1 MPTAALHY
9 SGILRRTAYMRIDST
24 SSSPCFLYDANCVAQ
39 GGGAE
44 EGGTIKQEK
53 DTGLMEKGKKDR

>member
-24 SSSPCFLYDANCVAQ
+24 FSSPCFLYDANCVAQ

-44 EGGTIKQEK
+44 EGGTIKQEE
-53 DTGLMEKGKKDR
+53 TPG